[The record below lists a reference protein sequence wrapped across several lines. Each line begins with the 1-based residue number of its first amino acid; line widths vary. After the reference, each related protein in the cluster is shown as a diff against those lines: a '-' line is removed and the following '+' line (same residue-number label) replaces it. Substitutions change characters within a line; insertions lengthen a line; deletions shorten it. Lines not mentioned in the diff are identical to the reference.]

1 MRVLLGLVNHRGE
14 VRVDGLPVR
23 RDEIARRI
31 AYVPQ
36 IAPQM
41 AASCGE
47 LVRAVTELRD
57 LPVGAVRDLAAR
69 LDLSLDDIAA
79 RPFRSLSGGSKQK
92 LLIALALASRPE
104 LLILDEPTASL
115 DAETRGR
122 FFTLQRELAGDAT
135 LILCSHRLEEIRS
148 LVDHVVAL
156 DEGALVYDGDAAAYL
171 AQRVGTLLELR
182 VATDRDGW
190 LAGTASP
197 AAPTAGGA
205 AASTR
210 GQARARA
217 EALRSLGDS
226 LVDLVVRDVD
236 LVELGQE
243 VAMPP
248 REIPWFKLAALAL
261 ALAVIAGVVLVVRG
275 AQQLPG
281 EVQPIEWHR
290 QACAHC
296 QMLIGEPAHAAQLIT
311 SEGEVLGFD
320 DPGCAMRYLDE
331 RRPTVHGC
339 GSTTA
344 RPTGG

>member
-1 MRVLLGLVNHRGE
+1 MKIELSRIEKRFGKVTALRAIDLALPAGTKVALIGPNGSGKTTLMRVLLGLVNHRGE
-14 VRVDGLPVR
+14 VRVDGKPVR
-23 RDEIARRI
+23 RDEIAHRI

-47 LVRAVTELRD
+47 LVRAVSELRR
-57 LPVGAVRDLAAR
+57 LPVGAVRELAAR
-69 LDLSLDDIAA
+69 LELSLDDIAP

-148 LVDHVVAL
+148 LVDHVIAL

-182 VATDRDGW
+182 VTGDRGGW
-190 LAGTASP
+190 LAEHGFAPGADGWWSRSVDR
-197 AAPTAGGA
+197 AAKLALVP
-205 AASTR
+205 
-210 GQARARA
+210 
-217 EALRSLGDS
+217 EALRALGDA
-226 LVDLVVRDVD
+226 VIDLVVRDVD

-243 VAMPP
+243 V
-248 REIPWFKLAALAL
+248 RDAAA
-261 ALAVIAGVVLVVRG
+261 
-275 AQQLPG
+275 
-281 EVQPIEWHR
+281 
-290 QACAHC
+290 
-296 QMLIGEPAHAAQLIT
+296 
-311 SEGEVLGFD
+311 
-320 DPGCAMRYLDE
+320 
-331 RRPTVHGC
+331 
-339 GSTTA
+339 
-344 RPTGG
+344 